1 MNPKGSTSK
10 IKTIIVHEYL
20 TKVKTKGF
28 IIATILGPL
37 LLLAVIFI
45 PILLT
50 MLGAD
55 STERKIAIVDY
66 TEKLGKE
73 IVNSDTS
80 KYFLTNYSPETLRKE
95 VLSGKLDGYLVIP
108 KDFLK
113 RGEADVYT
121 MGGGGI
127 GFLNTLESNVREVA
141 RKERLREAGVDLSVI
156 NLVEE
161 GVDIN
166 TQKITKEGT
175 EKDYAEAY
183 AVVGYVFGFI
193 IYTLMLLYGS
203 FVSRGVIEE
212 KANRIIEVIAS
223 SARPFEIMMGK
234 VIGIGCVGL
243 TQVLFWVILSGV
255 LLYLIAPMLG
265 GMASDPEMLKT
276 QMMNQN
282 QNMVMP
288 TSFEIPNISPW
299 IFVAFIFYFL
309 SGYFLYATLFAAVGS
324 AVDQE
329 SDAQQLQM
337 PIMLPIIIPIL
348 LVGYVISNPE
358 STISVILSL
367 FPLFTPILMMVR
379 VAATP
384 VPLWQII
391 ASIVLMLGSFYGCVW
406 MAARIYRVGILMYG
420 KKPNLK
426 DLFKW
431 VRQSG

>member
-10 IKTIIVHEYL
+10 IKTIIMHEYL

-37 LLLAVIFI
+37 ILLAVIFI
-45 PILLT
+45 PFLVT

-66 TEKLGKE
+66 TEKLGQD

-80 KYFLTNYSPETLRKE
+80 KYFLTNYTPETLRKE

-127 GFLNTLESNVREVA
+127 GFLSSLESNVREVA
-141 RKERLREAGVDLSVI
+141 RKERLREAGVDISVI
-156 NLVEE
+156 KLVEE
-161 GVDIN
+161 GVNIN

-175 EKDYAEAY
+175 EKDYAEVY

-243 TQVLFWVILSGV
+243 TQVLFWCILAVIL
-255 LLYLIAPMLG
+255 LYFVGPMVG
-265 GMASDPEMLKT
+265 GMISDPEMLKT
-276 QMMNQN
+276 QMMNQS
-282 QNMVMP
+282 QNMAMP
-288 TSFEIPNISPW
+288 TSFEIPRISPW

-348 LVGYVISNPE
+348 LVGYIISNPE
-358 STISVILSL
+358 STISVVLSL

>member
-1 MNPKGSTSK
+1 MNPKSSTSK
-10 IKTIIVHEYL
+10 IKTIIAHEYI

-28 IIATILGPL
+28 IIATLIGPL

-45 PILLT
+45 PILVT
-50 MLGAD
+50 ILGES
-55 STERKIAIVDY
+55 STERKIAIIDY
-66 TEKLGKE
+66 TDKLGRQIE
-73 IVNSDTS
+73 MQDTS
-80 KYFLTNYSPETLRKE
+80 KYFLSFRNEEALRKE
-95 VLSGKLDGYLVIP
+95 VLKGKLDGYLVIP

-113 RGEADVYT
+113 RGVADVYT

-127 GFLNTLESNVREVA
+127 GFINKIETNVREIA

-156 NLVEE
+156 KLVEE
-161 GVDIN
+161 GVEIN

-223 SARPFEIMMGK
+223 SAKPFEIMMGK

-243 TQVLFWVILSGV
+243 TQVLFWVLLSAV
-255 LLYLIAPMLG
+255 LMYLVAPMLG
-265 GMASDPEMLKT
+265 GLISDPEMLKS
-276 QMMNQN
+276 QMMNAN
-282 QNMVMP
+282 QQMNVP
-288 TSFEIPNISPW
+288 AGFEIPSISPW
-299 IFVAFIFYFL
+299 IFIAFIFYFL

-329 SDAQQLQM
+329 SDAQQLQL
-337 PIMLPIIIPIL
+337 PIMAPIIVPIL

-367 FPLFTPILMMVR
+367 IPLFTPILMMVR

-384 VPLWQII
+384 VPLWQVI
-391 ASIVLMLGSFYGCVW
+391 ASIVLMVASFYGSVW
-406 MAARIYRVGILMYG
+406 IASRIYRVGILMYG
-420 KKPNLK
+420 KKPSLK

>member
-1 MNPKGSTSK
+1 MNPKSSTSK
-10 IKTIIVHEYL
+10 IKTIIAHEYI

-28 IIATILGPL
+28 IITTLIGPL

-45 PILLT
+45 PILVT
-50 MLGAD
+50 ILGED
-55 STERKIAIVDY
+55 STERKIAIIDY
-66 TEKLGKE
+66 TDKLGRQIE
-73 IVNSDTS
+73 LQDTS
-80 KYFLTNYSPETLRKE
+80 KYFLSYQPEESLRKE
-95 VLSGKLDGYLVIP
+95 VLKGKLDGYLVIP

-113 RGEADVYT
+113 RGIANVYT

-127 GFLNTLESNVREVA
+127 GFINKIENNVREIA

-156 NLVEE
+156 KLVEE
-161 GVDIN
+161 GVEIN

-243 TQVLFWVILSGV
+243 TQVLFWVILSIV
-255 LLYLIAPMLG
+255 LMYLVAPMLG
-265 GMASDPEMLKT
+265 GLIHDPEMLKT
-276 QMMNQN
+276 QMMNAN
-282 QNMVMP
+282 QQMNVP
-288 TSFEIPNISPW
+288 AGFEIPKISPW

-329 SDAQQLQM
+329 SDAQQLQL

-358 STISVILSL
+358 SPVSIILSL
-367 FPLFTPILMMVR
+367 IPLFTPILMMVR

-384 VPLWQII
+384 VPLWQVI
-391 ASIVLMLGSFYGCVW
+391 ASVVLMVASFYGCVW
-406 MAARIYRVGILMYG
+406 IASRIYRVGILMYG
-420 KKPNLK
+420 KKPSLK